1 MTSLKLLHV
10 RSESGREV
18 MLMLVFISENI
29 DADEGHLEKLNKL
42 LILFCWKNIKKQK
55 SIASEFMFW
64 LTRKR
69 SIDFITAPNNC

>member
-69 SIDFITAPNNC
+69 NIDFITAPNNC